1 MPGKTLAWGVG
12 LALLAAVIGWLGG
25 AKARDLVSGHY
36 DAAIGPAKAG
46 IVVTP
51 SPTVAPTQP
60 PSTPAPTTAPTPP
73 PTVTPPPAVTP
84 PPVATLPPTFPPT
97 ASPVASP

>member
-12 LALLAAVIGWLGG
+12 LALIAAIIGWLGG
-25 AKARDLVSGHY
+25 AKARDLIGGRY
-36 DAAIGPAKAG
+36 DAAVGPAKAG

-51 SPTVAPTQP
+51 SPTLPPTAP
-60 PSTPAPTTAPTPP
+60 PSTAPPSTAPPV

-84 PPVATLPPTFPPT
+84 PPVTLPPTFPPT
-97 ASPVASP
+97 ASPITSP